1 MLRVLLMSFYS
12 DGDIET
18 WELRAVAGERDAMRR
33 ESRQLEAAGDLE
45 AAARACPHGGGYG
58 LRGLAAERAGDP
70 RAGEAGERCHDCNS
84 VVDDLMNGDRA
95 AILHAC
101 EARWK

>member
-1 MLRVLLMSFYS
+1 MSVYS
-12 DGDIET
+12 DADVET
-18 WELRAVAGERDAMRR
+18 WELQGLAGERDAMRR
-33 ESRQLEAAGDLE
+33 ESRQLEAAGDRE
-45 AAARACPHGGGYG
+45 AAARACPLGGGYG

-84 VVDDLMNGDRA
+84 VVSDLMAGHRA